1 MRAEEA
7 AVSLQG
13 TVDTLLVT
21 FLAQLD
27 GLVVHR
33 SVRTMEMIY
42 GMVQ

>member
-13 TVDTLLVT
+13 IVDTFLVT

-27 GLVVHR
+27 GLVVRR